1 MIAAEAWQAFGGV
14 LAVVVALGAGVV
26 ALQRLGVLRS
36 SRPPAP
42 QPPKADGLGER
53 VARVEQAVT
62 DLRLHVAETY
72 TKREDWIPIASQ
84 ILGKL
89 EAQGAALARLE
100 ERSRIQEGMRGE

>member
-36 SRPPAP
+36 GRPPAP
-42 QPPKADGLGER
+42 PPESDGLGER

-72 TKREDWIPIASQ
+72 TKREDWIPIASR

-89 EAQGAALARLE
+89 ENQGAALARLE